1 MDNKTITNLL
11 KTVVEESHEEEVLY
25 RIPRAVGGFSEVT
38 KTVVDGDKLKLGVE
52 TIIAMLENVE
62 EIKG

>member
-1 MDNKTITNLL
+1 MNNKTIANLL
-11 KTVVEESHEEEVLY
+11 KSVVEESQKEEVLY

-38 KTVVDGDKLKLGVE
+38 KTVVDGDKLKSKIE

-62 EIKG
+62 EN